1 VTRADRADPMSGRDC
16 PLIWPKPYSHLP
28 GMDGANH
35 MEADDLTNRWAI
47 RGDPARLT
55 EAAAA
60 LRDARAEQI
69 FGARSPGEYVISGI
83 ARLLDSL
90 AREMRDNDTVS
101 HDVVS
106 AATEMSEHVLTYL
119 PEIGKRR

>member
-1 VTRADRADPMSGRDC
+1 MV
-16 PLIWPKPYSHLP
+16 
-28 GMDGANH
+28 MDDH
-35 MEADDLTNRWAI
+35 TNRWAI

-60 LRDARAEQI
+60 LRGTRAEQI
-69 FGARSPGEYVISGI
+69 FGARFPGEYVMSGI

-90 AREMRDNDTVS
+90 AREMRHNSTLG

-106 AATEMSEHVLTYL
+106 AATEMSEHILTYL
-119 PEIGKRR
+119 PKTKKQR